1 MVDQKKFDP
10 FKFDMSVSSD
20 KKRRA
25 KTRRGMSGAVETSQR
40 ECSFDGCQEP
50 GQFRAPKSPDVLD
63 DFFWFCKQHVREY
76 NVKWNFF
83 ETDTQEDLERQM
95 ASTDPL
101 EKNSSIFKRN
111 IEEKAWSRLGV
122 DDPLAVLG
130 GNATRNP
137 GRIPGS
143 MGRKL
148 PPTERQALEILD
160 GHANMGKVQLRSLY
174 KSLVKDLH
182 PDMNKG
188 NRSDEDQLQKV
199 VWAWDQI
206 KDSRNFSE

>member
-1 MVDQKKFDP
+1 MYTTQVD
-10 FKFDMSVSSD
+10 
-20 KKRRA
+20 
-25 KTRRGMSGAVETSQR
+25 GL
-40 ECSFDGCQEP
+40 QEA

-95 ASTDPL
+95 ASSEHL
-101 EKNSSIFKRN
+101 EKNSSIFKKN

-137 GRIPGS
+137 GRIPGG

-160 GHANMGKVQLRSLY
+160 GNANMGKVQLRNLY

-188 NRSDEDQLQKV
+188 NRSDEEQLQKV
-199 VWAWDQI
+199 VWAWDQL